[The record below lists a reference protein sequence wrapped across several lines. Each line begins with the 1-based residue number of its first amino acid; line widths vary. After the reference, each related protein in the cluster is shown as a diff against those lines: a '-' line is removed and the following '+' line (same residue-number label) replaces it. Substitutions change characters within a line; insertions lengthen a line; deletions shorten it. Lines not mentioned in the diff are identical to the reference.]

1 MKEQIIRMF
10 SPNKSLKKQSL
21 LIMVILQILILLYFW
36 LTSGPLMPKPIEIFK
51 AFILLVKTEG
61 LIYEL
66 GVSTGLILKS
76 LTISVFI
83 SLFIA
88 YSNVLPWFR
97 PLGFIWSKLKFLT
110 ILGLSYVF
118 TIYSFDLKVSLM
130 VFGMSAFMVPGAIF
144 IVNSVT
150 RNSLNHAR
158 TLGMNEWE
166 VVYRKQIVG
175 TVDQIFELSKHI
187 LAIGWV
193 MLTMVEGLV
202 RSGGGIGVMLLNN
215 NKHFVLDSVFAIQ
228 ICIIFVGITCD
239 YSIDIIRKLICPY
252 ANLTLERK

>member
-1 MKEQIIRMF
+1 MKEQLIRMF

-21 LIMVILQILILLYFW
+21 LLMVTFQILILFYFW
-36 LTSGPLMPKPIEIFK
+36 LTSGPLMPKPIGIFK
-51 AFILLVKTEG
+51 SFIFLIQEEG

-66 GVSTGLILKS
+66 GISTGLILKS

-88 YSNVLPWFR
+88 YANVLPWFR

-110 ILGLSYVF
+110 ILGLSYIF
-118 TIYSFDLKVSLM
+118 TVYAFNLKVSLM

-144 IVNSVT
+144 IVNGVT

-158 TLGMNEWE
+158 TLGMTEWE
-166 VVYRKQIVG
+166 VVYRKQMVG
-175 TVDQIFELSKHI
+175 TIDQIFELSKHI

-202 RSGGGIGVMLLNN
+202 RSGGGIGVLLLNN
-215 NKHFVLDSVFAIQ
+215 NKHFALDSVFAIQ
-228 ICIIFVGITCD
+228 ICIIFVGIGCD
-239 YSIDIIRKLICPY
+239 YLIDLLKRLMCPH
-252 ANLTLERK
+252 ASLTLERK